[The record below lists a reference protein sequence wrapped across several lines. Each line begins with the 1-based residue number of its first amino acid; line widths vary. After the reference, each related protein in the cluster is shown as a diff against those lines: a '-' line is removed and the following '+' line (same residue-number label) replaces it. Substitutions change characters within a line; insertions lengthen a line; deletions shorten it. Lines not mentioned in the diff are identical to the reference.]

1 MEIDPF
7 ALASD
12 LLAANILLTR
22 RLREADRSSEL
33 TTAQRSVI
41 SRLINHGPHTLGE
54 LAAAEKVRPPTI
66 TRIIQY
72 LEREDFVVRKST
84 SDKRVSKVDYTSKAW
99 TTLERAKTRRTNS
112 LGHQIGELTSSQRQK
127 LQEIIPIL
135 NRLSETNLD
144 R

>member
-72 LEREDFVVRKST
+72 LEREGFVVRKST